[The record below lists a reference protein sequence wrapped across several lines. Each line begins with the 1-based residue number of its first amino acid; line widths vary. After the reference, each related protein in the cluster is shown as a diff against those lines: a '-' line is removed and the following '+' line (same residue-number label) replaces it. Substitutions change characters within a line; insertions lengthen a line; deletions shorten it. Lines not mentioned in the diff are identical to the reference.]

1 MRKFVFGASGFI
13 VGLVFGYVAV
23 ALLLLIAGEAFGI
36 SQAEGAYAMS
46 VAFFWAPAGAL
57 VAGVLCMA
65 WALRRARRSASPKSG
80 PGD

>member
-1 MRKFVFGASGFI
+1 MRKIVFGASDFI
-13 VGLVFGYVAV
+13 AGLVFGYIAV